1 MLNLRI
7 WTHEQAETVIQ
18 MMVMTGIILLLSAR
32 MLKRK
37 EHTPNGISF
46 GRMFGYVVLPCA
58 LLGLWATLFFPTQGH
73 GPGRPGHADDVPG
86 LFLSGL

>member
-1 MLNLRI
+1 
-7 WTHEQAETVIQ
+7 

-58 LLGLWATLFFPTQGH
+58 LLGLWATLFSRHRAMGFCPC
-73 GPGRPGHADDVPG
+73 PG
-86 LFLSGL
+86 SM